1 MKRTT
6 CVKSLSISFASLVV
20 SMGLFLGQ
28 AYADS
33 ESTMTRIE
41 RTKVLR
47 VGVINGAIPYF
58 NKDLASGEW
67 GGFGPDF
74 SRDLA
79 KDLGV
84 KLEFVET
91 TWGNSVLD
99 LQANKIDAMFALA
112 PTPARRGMV
121 GFSDPLFN
129 NTYTMVCKPG
139 YPDKSW
145 DQFNA
150 PDAKI
155 SVDLGSSMD
164 NFATEK
170 LPNASISRLDSTS
183 AATMALQAG
192 RVDCQVLTVLLAQP
206 LLKKM
211 PDIGSIHVPTPVLAA
226 PVTVGIQIEKDPRFM
241 NAINTW
247 LAKEKTSGEVR
258 KVIIGNMQK
267 LAGIDPAS
275 FPASVKFE

>member
-1 MKRTT
+1 MKRPA
-6 CVKSLSISFASLVV
+6 CFKGLAISAAGLLVALGLST
-20 SMGLFLGQ
+20 GL
-28 AYADS
+28 AHADS
-33 ESTMTRIE
+33 ESTMDRVE

-67 GGFGPDF
+67 SGFGPDF

-91 TWGNSVLD
+91 TWGNSVMD

-112 PTPARRGMV
+112 PTPARRNMV
-121 GFSDPLFN
+121 GFSDALFN
-129 NTYTMVCKPG
+129 NTYTLVCKTG
-139 YPDKSW
+139 YPDKTW
-145 DQFNA
+145 DQLNT
-150 PDAKI
+150 PETKI

-170 LPNASISRLDSTS
+170 LPHATISRLDSTS

-192 RVDCQVLTVLLAQP
+192 RADCQVLTVLLAQP

-211 PDIGSIHVPTPVLAA
+211 PDIGSLYVPTPVLAA
-226 PVTVGIQIEKDPRFM
+226 PVTVGIQIEQDPRFM
-241 NAINTW
+241 TAINTW
-247 LAKEKTSGEVR
+247 LAKEKNSGEVR
-258 KVIIGNMQK
+258 RIIIGNMQK